1 MNIKWKIGIHIVAT
15 LLIGILI
22 GALLNRTVVQ
32 RRIRNIMEMR
42 TAGLLA
48 PRPERDLKP
57 VSPEQDKKIR
67 EILDKHAQRLAEIH
81 KRFEAEIQASFKSLN
96 EEINPILTPEQR
108 DQLKRMIPG
117 PPPFFGRGRHG
128 FPPAGRPE
136 MPPFIW
142 RPEMPLF
149 GLEPLQKEL
158 NLTEEQTAK
167 IKAILEDLRNQA
179 PRPGERP
186 EGPEVGGPR
195 REFMEKMDQE
205 IEKILT
211 DEQKE
216 KFRDLK
222 KRRGPVPGEAEPPRP
237 PSPL

>member
-1 MNIKWKIGIHIVAT
+1 MNIKWKIAIHIVAT

-22 GALLNRTVVQ
+22 GALLNRTLVQ

-81 KRFEAEIQASFKSLN
+81 KRFDAEIQASFKSLN

-117 PPPFFGRGRHG
+117 PPPFHDRGRPG
-128 FPPAGRPE
+128 FPPMRREGMPMPMFGPE
-136 MPPFIW
+136 V
-142 RPEMPLF
+142 
-149 GLEPLQKEL
+149 LQREL
-158 NLTEEQTAK
+158 NLTEEQMAK
-167 IKAILEDLRNQA
+167 IKAIMEEFRNQA

-186 EGPEVGGPR
+186 EGPEFGDSR
-195 REFMEKMDQE
+195 RQFMEKMDQE

-216 KFRDLK
+216 KFREFRK
-222 KRRGPVPGEAEPPRP
+222 HRGPVPGEGEPPRP